1 MVVTMSE
8 QEPEPRPQ
16 LARVEEDTAL
26 TAMALK
32 AMAHPLRWKI
42 LCSLGEQRA
51 LRRRDRRAHRHLA
64 EQHLPALEQ
73 LRNKNIV
80 VARKEANRIYYR
92 IRNHQL
98 LELIGIMR
106 DVLCPANLDDRYPAL
121 NRRSPHRHCATT
133 PEPMLDDKHWF
144 TEVADVPAAPSRCAA
159 DASCTRSAAPTR
171 PSPSTRPSTSAT

>member
-1 MVVTMSE
+1 MNDNDKSGPEVPPLFTGGFHQSEAMVASMMSE
-8 QEPEPRPQ
+8 QDPGSNEPLHEQEPSSQ
-16 LARVEEDTAL
+16 EDTAL

-42 LCSLGEQRA
+42 LCSLG
-51 LRRRDRRAHRHLA
+51 DRELSVGEIVERTGTSQSNIS
-64 EQHLPALEQ
+64 QHLEQ

-106 DVLCPANLDDRYPAL
+106 DVLCPANLDDRYP
-121 NRRSPHRHCATT
+121 R
-133 PEPMLDDKHWF
+133 
-144 TEVADVPAAPSRCAA
+144 
-159 DASCTRSAAPTR
+159 
-171 PSPSTRPSTSAT
+171 